1 MRITD
6 HLDIPERPDLAKFIV
21 GLDDDDADTLRKNIR
36 DFVVTD
42 KLLASLDGLLGS
54 AGDRLGQNK
63 DIGRFVYGSFGS
75 GKSHLMTVLGRMLV
89 RDESVYY
96 LGHKHLRVLR
106 GSHPW
111 LDTRR
116 CLVVRLNMMGKPSLV
131 HALYDA
137 FNAALP
143 SAAPRIDF
151 TDEDQVFDLFERDAA
166 RLGGLEEA
174 LRSVAEDGALDG
186 IEGFPAG
193 LPAEV
198 LVDLYGAWRHETDR
212 NKRLSLAAA
221 LETWRNHGRTR
232 VRPDDLW
239 VDAPGGFDRMAR
251 HARDLGYDTVVWLI
265 DELVIW
271 LRGQTRDTYV
281 SQINTLSAM
290 VDHDSPR
297 VLPFLVLV
305 AVQTDIAETCPN
317 DLSEQGFREQLSF
330 ISNRFQPA
338 VHLEE
343 QDLYEV
349 CVQRVL
355 ARKGGLSSAQRA
367 SFEAAVDGALRQNER
382 LVRELAGGVDP
393 AKVRALY
400 PFHPSTLR
408 VLIDVTQALSRN
420 RTAIAA
426 LYGLLDAHR
435 ALEVGRFLPLASLWE
450 ILFTSDNVRALVNNV
465 RSELAQRLG
474 NTAGTWERLAG
485 KVAAITR
492 DDGVS
497 DTSSESK
504 AQTELRQI
512 VRTALLCQ
520 LSEKPYFPD
529 GRALREAVTTGTLY
543 AFSQS
548 EVSALTEA
556 TGRAKVIRQLRR
568 LSGVAPEVTVGDG
581 EDPRVDIRTRNLDVE
596 RVLATARCKVQHH
609 HRFAYMRGLL
619 RDVLGLPIGDKTEGK
634 MKLTWRGTDR
644 VGKVVVTNVRTA
656 SYAGAANTFDPGDAE
671 FLVLVDYP
679 FDEDPGCT
687 RQHDIDTAARAKSR
701 ASHWSLCWLPE
712 HLTPTEMTALDNAAA
727 VEIIRQDRR
736 AWLAEFSPNDAKELA
751 AALEAFQASRRVEL
765 EQAVSRCFFERQE
778 IFGMKASLES
788 VALVGGDRT
797 KALDA
802 LGRQVL
808 DARYPRHPTLGR
820 RVGAAELVE
829 MSDWVI
835 RAAATHQP
843 TEPGRGQAGLV
854 EALAVPLQLVFPG
867 QGRITARRDGE
878 YLAKVLAWAGE
889 RTAFDATELR
899 SLLGAEDGWQF
910 GFNRDFQDFFLFW
923 LLQVEGFEAQE
934 GGKSVTV
941 QGMRNLNERF
951 RLVKDEVVDAPT
963 WDKAR
968 SVASDLLDVKG
979 RADLPSSPEQ
989 AKLARDVKKVANGA
1003 WFDVDRFLSTLDT
1016 VLGWA
1021 GVLPGESSRRTTAS
1035 ALRAAMQALGAE
1047 ATNAGVARRLASLR
1061 NEAEYLP
1068 SIRLRR
1074 ELANEGVALERI
1086 ASAKLA
1092 VTTVAEHGTEV
1103 EKGEVVL
1110 RLRALL
1116 IDGVATSL
1124 LRDRAETWA
1133 RRTDEV
1139 FGLVLKRLGGGAG
1152 GTGGGG
1158 TGGGSGGGGIGGGG
1172 GTGGTG
1178 GGGSG
1183 GGTTGGSA
1191 RTVDLPATRA
1201 DEALE
1206 ALAAQVKHALA
1217 AFGKGKVRVR
1227 VVVEPAGDDT

>member
-6 HLDIPERPDLAKFIV
+6 YLDVPERPDLAKFIV
-21 GLDDDDADTLRKNIR
+21 GLDDDDPDTLRKNIR

-42 KLLASLDGLLGS
+42 KLLGSVDSMLGS
-54 AGDRLGQNK
+54 AGERLAQNK
-63 DIGRFVYGSFGS
+63 DIGRFVYGNFGS
-75 GKSHLMTVLGRMLV
+75 GKSHLMTVLGRMMV
-89 RDESVYY
+89 RDEAVYD
-96 LGHKHLRVLR
+96 LGHKHLRALR
-106 GSHPW
+106 GNHAW
-111 LDTRR
+111 LDRRR
-116 CLVVRLNMMGKPSLV
+116 CLVVRLNMMGKSSLV
-131 HALYDA
+131 HGLYDA
-137 FNAALP
+137 YNAALP
-143 SAAPRIDF
+143 SSATPIDF
-151 TDEDQVFDLFERDAA
+151 TDEEQVFDLFERDAA

-174 LRSVAEDGALDG
+174 LRSVAEDGALAG
-186 IEGFPAG
+186 LEGFPAG
-193 LPAEV
+193 LPAEA
-198 LVDLYGAWRHETDR
+198 LVDLYGSWRHESDR
-212 NKRLSLAAA
+212 DKRLSLAAA
-221 LETWRNHGRTR
+221 LETWRNHGRKR

-239 VDAPGGFDRMAR
+239 VDPPGGFDRMAR
-251 HARDLGYDTVVWLI
+251 HARDLGFDTIVWLI

-297 VLPFLVLV
+297 VLPFLALV
-305 AVQTDIAETCPN
+305 AVQADIAETCPN
-317 DLSEQGFREQLSF
+317 DLSEQGFREQLAF
-330 ISNRFQPA
+330 VSNRFQPA

-355 ARKGGLSSAQRA
+355 ARRASLSSAQKLT
-367 SFEAAVDGALRQNER
+367 FEDAIDDALRQNER

-435 ALEVGRFLPLASLWE
+435 ALEVGRFLPLASLWD
-450 ILFTSDNVRALVNNV
+450 ILFTSDNVRALGNNV
-465 RSELAQRLG
+465 RSELSQRLS
-474 NTAGTWERLAG
+474 NTAGTWERIAG
-485 KVAAITR
+485 KVASITR
-492 DDGVS
+492 DDGLS
-497 DTSSESK
+497 DATTESK

-512 VRTALLCQ
+512 IRTALLCQ
-520 LSEKPYFPD
+520 LSERGYFPD
-529 GRALREAVTTGTLY
+529 GRALREDLTGGTLY

-568 LSGVAPEVTVGDG
+568 LSGVAAEVTVGDG
-581 EDPRVDIRTRNLDVE
+581 EDPRVDIRTRNLDVD
-596 RVLATARCKVQHH
+596 RVLATARGKVQHH

-634 MKLTWRGTDR
+634 MKVTWRGTDR

-656 SYAGAANTFDPGDAE
+656 SYAGGTNTFDPGDAE

-679 FDEDPGCT
+679 FDEEAGCT
-687 RQHDIDTAARAKSR
+687 REHDVITANRAKSR
-701 ASHWSLCWLPE
+701 ATHWTLCWLPE

-736 AWLAEFSPNDAKELA
+736 TWLAEFPPNDAKELA

-778 IFGMKASLES
+778 VFGMKASLES
-788 VALVGGDRT
+788 VALVAGDRT

-808 DARYPRHPTLGR
+808 DARYPRHPVLGR

-829 MSDWVI
+829 MADWVI
-835 RAAATHQP
+835 RAAATRQA

-878 YLAKVLAWAGE
+878 YLAEVLTWTGD
-889 RTAFDATELR
+889 RTSFDATELR
-899 SLLGAEDGWQF
+899 SKLGSEDGWQF

-934 GGKSVTV
+934 GGRSVTV
-941 QGMRNLNERF
+941 QGMRNLSERF

-968 SVASDLLDVKG
+968 SVASDLLEVKG

-989 AKLARDVKKVANGA
+989 SKLARDAQKAAGA
-1003 WFDVDRFLSTLDT
+1003 AHSAADRFVEALDA

-1021 GVLPGESSRRTTAS
+1021 GVLPTESMRRGTAS
-1035 ALRAAMQALGAE
+1035 ALRAAMQALSAE

-1061 NEAEYLP
+1061 THAEYLP
-1068 SIRLRR
+1068 SLRLRR
-1074 ELANEGVALERI
+1074 ELANEGVALDRI
-1086 ASAKLA
+1086 AGAKLA
-1092 VTTVAEHGTEV
+1092 VTTIAEHGTDD
-1103 EKGEVVL
+1103 EKREVVA

-1116 IDGVATSL
+1116 IDDVATSL
-1124 LRDRAETWA
+1124 LRDKAEAWA

-1139 FGLVLKRLGGGAG
+1139 FTAVLKRLTPQGPVNPPPVIPPSPKP
-1152 GTGGGG
+1152 
-1158 TGGGSGGGGIGGGG
+1158 GS
-1172 GTGGTG
+1172 
-1178 GGGSG
+1178 
-1183 GGTTGGSA
+1183 

-1201 DEALE
+1201 DS
-1206 ALAAQVKHALA
+1206 ALAAISQQVQEALA
-1217 AFGKGKVRVR
+1217 AFGSGKVRVR
-1227 VVVEPAGDDT
+1227 VIVEPADDGDGS

>member
-1 MRITD
+1 MRISD
-6 HLDIPERPDLAKFIV
+6 YLDVPTRPDLNKFIV
-21 GLDDDDADTLRKNIR
+21 GLDDDDADTLRRNIR
-36 DFVVTD
+36 QFIVTD
-42 KLLASLDGLLGS
+42 KLLASVDAMLGS
-54 AGDRLGQNK
+54 AGERLGQNK

-75 GKSHLMTVLGRMLV
+75 GKSHLMTILGRMLV
-89 RDESVYY
+89 RDEAVYDF
-96 LGHKHLRVLR
+96 GHKHLRVLR
-106 GSHPW
+106 GKHPW
-111 LDTRR
+111 LDERR
-116 CLVVRLNMMGKPSLV
+116 CLVVRLNMMGKTSLI

-137 FNAALP
+137 YNGALP
-143 SAAPRIDF
+143 SSAARLDF
-151 TDEDQVFDLFERDAA
+151 TDEEQVFDLFERDAA

-193 LPAEV
+193 LPAEA
-198 LVDLYGAWRHETDR
+198 LVELYGSWRHETDR

-239 VDAPGGFDRMAR
+239 VDPPGGFDRMAR
-251 HARDLGYDTVVWLI
+251 HARDQGFHTIVWLI

-271 LRGQTRDTYV
+271 LRGTQRDAYV

-305 AVQTDIAETCPN
+305 AVQTDIAETCPS

-343 QDLYEV
+343 QDLFEV
-349 CVQRVL
+349 CAQRVL
-355 ARKGGLSSAQRA
+355 ARKEDLSSAQK
-367 SFEAAVDGALRQNER
+367 STFEAAIDGALRQNER
-382 LVRELAGGVDP
+382 LVRELAGGIDP
-393 AKVRALY
+393 AKIRALY

-450 ILFTSDNVRALVNNV
+450 ILFTPDNVRAMANHVQ
-465 RSELAQRLG
+465 SPMAQSLNR
-474 NTAGTWERLAG
+474 AAVTWERLAG

-492 DDGVS
+492 DDGVA
-497 DTSSESK
+497 DTESESK
-504 AQTELRQI
+504 AQTELRKTVQ
-512 VRTALLCQ
+512 TALLCQ
-520 LSEKPYFPD
+520 LSERPYFPD

-556 TGRAKVIRQLRR
+556 TGRAKVIRQLRK
-568 LSGVAPEVTVGDG
+568 LSGVAPEVTVTDG
-581 EDPRVDIRTRNLDVE
+581 EDPRVDIRTRNLDVD
-596 RVLATARCKVQHH
+596 RKLAEARGKVQHH
-609 HRFAYMRGLL
+609 HRFAYMRGLM

-634 MKLTWRGTDR
+634 LKLTWRGTDR
-644 VGKVVVTNVRTA
+644 VGKVVVANVRTA
-656 SYAGAANTFDPGDAE
+656 SYAGAANSFDPGDAE
-671 FLVLVDYP
+671 FLVVVDYP
-679 FDEDPGCT
+679 FDEDAGCT
-687 RQHDIDTAARAKSR
+687 RQHDIDTATRAKMHRSQ
-701 ASHWSLCWLPE
+701 WTLCWLPD

-727 VEIIRQDRR
+727 VELIRQDRR
-736 AWLAEFSPNDAKELA
+736 TWLAEFSPNDAKELA
-751 AALEAFQASRRVEL
+751 AALEAFQASRRAEL

-778 IFGMKASLES
+778 VFGMKASLEN
-788 VALVGGDRT
+788 VALLGGDRT

-802 LGRQVL
+802 LGKQVL
-808 DARYPRHPTLGR
+808 DARYPRHPVLGR

-829 MSDWVI
+829 MADWVL
-835 RAAATHQP
+835 RAAATNQP
-843 TEPGRGQAGLV
+843 TEPGRGQSGLV

-889 RTAFDATELR
+889 RTAFDAVELR
-899 SLLGAEDGWQF
+899 NLLGAEDGWQF

-934 GGKSVTV
+934 GGRSVTV

-968 SVASDLLDVKG
+968 SVASDLLDIKG

-989 AKLARDVKKVANGA
+989 AKLARDVQKAANGA
-1003 WFDVDRFLSTLDT
+1003 WVDADRFLTALDA
-1016 VLGWA
+1016 VLGWS
-1021 GVLPGESSRRTTAS
+1021 GVLPTESMRRGTAS
-1035 ALRAAMQALGAE
+1035 ALKAAMQALGAE
-1047 ATNAGVARRLASLR
+1047 ATNAGVARRLASFR

-1068 SIRLRR
+1068 SMRLRR

-1092 VTTVAEHGTEV
+1092 VTTVAEHGTDV
-1103 EKGEVVL
+1103 EKQEVVA

-1116 IDGVATSL
+1116 IDGVPTSL

-1133 RRTDEV
+1133 RRTNEV
-1139 FGLVLKRLGGGAG
+1139 FTAVLKRLAPPVNPPPPVSPPPINPPPPKP
-1152 GTGGGG
+1152 
-1158 TGGGSGGGGIGGGG
+1158 GS
-1172 GTGGTG
+1172 
-1178 GGGSG
+1178 
-1183 GGTTGGSA
+1183 

-1201 DEALE
+1201 DA
-1206 ALAAQVKHALA
+1206 ALAAISQQVKDALA
-1217 AFGKGKVRVR
+1217 TFGTGKVRVH
-1227 VVVEPAGDDT
+1227 VVVEPAGDDK